1 MRHVVG
7 VFLAAVMAAVLFFA
21 GTWGY
26 LRLLRL
32 PGAGLPDNGGSLL
45 SHHAV
50 LLSFGALL
58 ATGLVGGILVAAP
71 RISPLAPGLPGLA
84 LLGWTAL
91 FLARVHRAVTLIPLR
106 DKAFGVGFEAMGI
119 NGILA
124 LAGVVLIIPLFIPSR
139 WRRRRF
145 AYEPP
150 PPPATDLISADWS
163 ATGPQTTYTQ
173 PYQQNPYQ

>member
-7 VFLAAVMAAVLFFA
+7 VFLAAIMAAVLFFA

-58 ATGLVGGILVAAP
+58 VTGLVGGQP
-71 RISPLAPGLPGLA
+71 RP
-84 LLGWTAL
+84 
-91 FLARVHRAVTLIPLR
+91 
-106 DKAFGVGFEAMGI
+106 
-119 NGILA
+119 
-124 LAGVVLIIPLFIPSR
+124 PSH
-139 WRRRRF
+139 
-145 AYEPP
+145 PSHP
-150 PPPATDLISADWS
+150 
-163 ATGPQTTYTQ
+163 
-173 PYQQNPYQ
+173 